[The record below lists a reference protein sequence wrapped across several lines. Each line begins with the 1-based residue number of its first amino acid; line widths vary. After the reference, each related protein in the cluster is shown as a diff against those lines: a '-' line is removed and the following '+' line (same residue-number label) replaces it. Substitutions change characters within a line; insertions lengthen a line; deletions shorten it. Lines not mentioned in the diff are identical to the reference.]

1 MVFLLE
7 YGGGIWYLTYSPYLR
22 SIINHK
28 LIPDKIILSQK
39 IKEKVSKYILELL
52 IIVSGISLSFYV
64 DNYTND
70 LEKSN
75 LKNQSLKRIL
85 KNLEIDIIDN
95 KFNQNTLLES
105 VNSSKWILSNQ
116 ENLIEFSRDTI
127 GFHFNKTINHI
138 SIFVDNQEEYRTLQS
153 SGYIEL
159 IGNEKLVELLQ
170 NKYAQHNFMKKLE
183 EIIIKKS
190 DGLTD
195 FDFKNLKYTGDSIGK
210 QGFLVNKRFTGKLD
224 IPNEVFERIFEAAYY
239 RNYYIDLIKKRLVQ
253 DSLLKI
259 EIKKEIKL

>member
-1 MVFLLE
+1 
-7 YGGGIWYLTYSPYLR
+7 
-22 SIINHK
+22 
-28 LIPDKIILSQK
+28 
-39 IKEKVSKYILELL
+39 LL

>member
-1 MVFLLE
+1 M
-7 YGGGIWYLTYSPYLR
+7 
-22 SIINHK
+22 
-28 LIPDKIILSQK
+28 
-39 IKEKVSKYILELL
+39 L

-224 IPNEVFERIFEAAYY
+224 IPNEVFERIFEGSYY
-239 RNYYIDLIKKRLVQ
+239 RNYYISLIEKRLVQ
-253 DSLLKI
+253 DSLLKV
-259 EIKKEIKL
+259 EIKNEIKS

>member
-1 MVFLLE
+1 M
-7 YGGGIWYLTYSPYLR
+7 
-22 SIINHK
+22 
-28 LIPDKIILSQK
+28 
-39 IKEKVSKYILELL
+39 L

>member
-1 MVFLLE
+1 LL
-7 YGGGIWYLTYSPYLR
+7 
-22 SIINHK
+22 
-28 LIPDKIILSQK
+28 
-39 IKEKVSKYILELL
+39 V
-52 IIVSGISLSFYV
+52 IVSGISLSFYV

>member
-1 MVFLLE
+1 M
-7 YGGGIWYLTYSPYLR
+7 
-22 SIINHK
+22 
-28 LIPDKIILSQK
+28 
-39 IKEKVSKYILELL
+39 KEKVSKYILELL
-52 IIVSGISLSFYV
+52 IIVCGISLSFYV
-64 DNYTND
+64 DNYTSSVKKN
-70 LEKSN
+70 K
-75 LKNQSLKRIL
+75 LKNQSLNRIS
-85 KNLEIDIIDN
+85 KNLDIDIIDN
-95 KFNQNTLLES
+95 KFNLNTLLES
-105 VNSSKWILSNQ
+105 VNSSEWILNNQ
-116 ENLIEFSRDTI
+116 ENLSEFSRDTI
-127 GFHFNKTINHI
+127 GFHFNKSINHI
-138 SIFVDNQEEYRTLQS
+138 SIFVDNQEEYRTLQN
-153 SGYIEL
+153 SGYLEL
-159 IGNEKLVELLQ
+159 IENEKLVELLQ

-239 RNYYIDLIKKRLVQ
+239 RNYYIDFIKKRLVQ

>member
-1 MVFLLE
+1 M
-7 YGGGIWYLTYSPYLR
+7 
-22 SIINHK
+22 K
-28 LIPDKIILSQK
+28 D
-39 IKEKVSKYILELL
+39 KVSKYILELVV
-52 IIVSGISLSFYV
+52 IVSGISLSFYV

-116 ENLIEFSRDTI
+116 ENLIQFSRDTI

-183 EIIIKKS
+183 ELIIKKS

-210 QGFLVNKRFTGKLD
+210 QGFLVNKRFIGKLD

>member
-1 MVFLLE
+1 M
-7 YGGGIWYLTYSPYLR
+7 
-22 SIINHK
+22 
-28 LIPDKIILSQK
+28 
-39 IKEKVSKYILELL
+39 L

-183 EIIIKKS
+183 ELIIKKS

-210 QGFLVNKRFTGKLD
+210 QGFLVNKRFIGKLD

>member
-1 MVFLLE
+1 M
-7 YGGGIWYLTYSPYLR
+7 
-22 SIINHK
+22 K
-28 LIPDKIILSQK
+28 D
-39 IKEKVSKYILELL
+39 KVSKYILELL
-52 IIVSGISLSFYV
+52 VIVSGISLSFYV

-183 EIIIKKS
+183 ELIIKKS

-210 QGFLVNKRFTGKLD
+210 QGFLVNKRFIGKLD

>member
-1 MVFLLE
+1 LL
-7 YGGGIWYLTYSPYLR
+7 
-22 SIINHK
+22 
-28 LIPDKIILSQK
+28 
-39 IKEKVSKYILELL
+39 V
-52 IIVSGISLSFYV
+52 IVSGISLSFYV

-239 RNYYIDLIKKRLVQ
+239 RNYYIDFIKKRLVQ